1 MVARRTR
8 KGPTLV
14 ERKRGLIELQNLTCP
29 IDQTTLVESKTSGEI
44 SSKCSECEGVWLT
57 FDALVS
63 LEDRAAS
70 EDMVKGQRQY
80 GKHAVDHLC
89 PHCGEQ
95 MTRFRYRGYNLEIE
109 ACPSDAGFW
118 LDKSEDREIRD
129 VMKRRTANLSRSA
142 SAERSWRQAKRGTR
156 PGVFQRIKE
165 MLGFR

>member
-1 MVARRTR
+1 
-8 KGPTLV
+8 
-14 ERKRGLIELQNLTCP
+14 LQNLTCP
-29 IDQTTLVESKTSGEI
+29 IDQNTLLETKTSGEE
-44 SSKCSECEGVWLT
+44 SPKCPECKGVWLS

-70 EDMVKGQRQY
+70 DDMVKGQRQY
-80 GKHAVDHLC
+80 GKHDVDHMC

-109 ACPSDAGFW
+109 ACPNEAGFW
-118 LDKSEDREIRD
+118 LDENEDREIRD

-142 SAERSWRQAKRGTR
+142 SAEHSWHKARRGVR
-156 PGVFQRIKE
+156 PGIFQRIKE